1 MSRVKNKMNKI
12 QSVVAIT
19 LLSVIPAMAFSAG
32 NAAEGEAKS
41 TTCHACH
48 GKTGKSI
55 MPIYPN
61 LGGQQQDYL
70 SKTLYGFRDGS
81 RNNAI
86 MNGMSA
92 NLSDADIEDISAWY
106 ASQSGLTEIQDK

>member
-1 MSRVKNKMNKI
+1 MENKMNKI
-12 QSVVAIT
+12 QNAIAIT

-32 NAAEGEAKS
+32 NAAEGESKS

-48 GKTGKSI
+48 GKTGTSI

-81 RNNAI
+81 RKNAI
-86 MNGMSA
+86 MNGMAA
-92 NLSDADIEDISAWY
+92 NLSDEDIEDISAWC
-106 ASQSGLTEIQDK
+106 ANQSGLVEIQDK

>member
-1 MSRVKNKMNKI
+1 MENKMNKI
-12 QSVVAIT
+12 QNAIAIT
-19 LLSVIPAMAFSAG
+19 FLSVIPAMAFSAG

-48 GKTGKSI
+48 GKTGQSI

-61 LGGQQQDYL
+61 LGGQHQDFL

-81 RNNAI
+81 RKNAI
-86 MNGMSA
+86 MNGMAA
-92 NLSDADIEDISAWY
+92 NLSDEDIEDISAWY